1 MNCFALIFCVLSSL
15 YNSYCN
21 LWQHELCDVQCGH
34 NYCDVHVLINFIA
47 LLNWEKKKK
56 KKHPM
61 KKYSVNVSLLDV
73 CFRKINHAVTFHL
86 DHYSQLHRNGRCRLP
101 FWERRRGKLEM
112 KPPDMHMTL
121 QDVGNT
127 RRPPLL
133 YDIII

>member
-47 LLNWEKKKK
+47 LLNREEEEEK

-73 CFRKINHAVTFHL
+73 CCDISFRPLQSAAPKR
-86 DHYSQLHRNGRCRLP
+86 QLCL
-101 FWERRRGKLEM
+101 
-112 KPPDMHMTL
+112 
-121 QDVGNT
+121 V
-127 RRPPLL
+127 
-133 YDIII
+133 